1 MSLAGDTVLAF
12 IVAFLTLIGAF
23 LAGLAAVLI
32 ALVFNG
38 FVAALLVLGAI
49 LLVQQIE
56 GHLLYPL
63 LMGRAVHLHPAVIIG
78 HHRRIARRS
87 GRRRDLGDPQLRA
100 PRTAT
105 RDTAHGRA
113 TCRSAARPTRERRRP
128 RVRQR
133 HDGTGRRTRQTLPS
147 R

>member
-1 MSLAGDTVLAF
+1 VLAF
-12 IVAFLTLIGAF
+12 IVAFLPLIGTF
-23 LAGLAAVLI
+23 LAGLAAVLL

-63 LMGRAVHLHPAVIIG
+63 LMGRAVHLHPAVIIVALG
-78 HHRRIARRS
+78 VGGIIGVLLAVPGAGVISVILSYARREPLPETPLTVEPPVEA
-87 GRRRDLGDPQLRA
+87 RPAQRV
-100 PRTAT
+100 
-105 RDTAHGRA
+105 
-113 TCRSAARPTRERRRP
+113 SAADRG
-128 RVRQR
+128 VRQR
-133 HDGTGRRTRQTLPS
+133 HDGMGRRTRQTLPS